1 MTLVIPDDIIQA
13 ARMTEQEV
21 VRTLAV
27 ALFQKNRLTLG
38 QGAHLAGLSR
48 IEFQRLLA
56 SQDVSVHYDLADFEE
71 DLATLSAMGR
81 L

>member
-1 MTLVIPDDIIQA
+1 
-13 ARMTEQEV
+13 
-21 VRTLAV
+21 V

-71 DLATLSAMGR
+71 DLATLRAMGR